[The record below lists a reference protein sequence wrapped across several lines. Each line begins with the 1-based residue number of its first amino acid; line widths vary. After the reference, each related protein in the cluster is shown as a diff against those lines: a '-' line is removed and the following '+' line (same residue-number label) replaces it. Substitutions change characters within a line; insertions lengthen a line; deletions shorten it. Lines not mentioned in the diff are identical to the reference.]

1 MKLVWSSKFTR
12 SAKNLAQ
19 RTPELLDQLDAALQ
33 RLEKEPYDPKLRTHK
48 LSGDFEGCWACSAGY
63 DLRVVFEF
71 VRPQKSAQ
79 MEIHLLN
86 IGTHDEVY

>member
-1 MKLVWSSKFTR
+1 MKLVWSPQFTR
-12 SAKNLAQ
+12 SAKKLA
-19 RTPELLDQLDAALQ
+19 RRKPELLDAMEAALKQ
-33 RLEKEPYDPKLRTHK
+33 LEEGPYDPKLRTHK

-63 DLRVVFEF
+63 DLRIVFEF
-71 VRPQKSAQ
+71 TRPRKAAE